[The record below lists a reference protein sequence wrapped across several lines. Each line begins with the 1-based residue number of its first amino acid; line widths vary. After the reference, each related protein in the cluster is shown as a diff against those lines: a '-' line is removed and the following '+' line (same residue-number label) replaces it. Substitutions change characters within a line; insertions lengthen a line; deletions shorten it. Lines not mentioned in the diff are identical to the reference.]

1 MSGFTLLVGVVAL
14 TRLVE
19 LGISERHRRK
29 LVEQGARPI
38 SETGFGAMVLL
49 HVGILAGS
57 IVEPLLAPRSVPLPF
72 ALAAVFGVVLA
83 NMLRIAAIRALGE
96 HWNVRV
102 VDSTALGVVH
112 SGPYRYV
119 RHPNYVAV
127 FLELLLLPL
136 VQGAWVTATVGAF
149 LHALVLRR
157 RILLEESVLFSN
169 PKYALCMAKRPRF
182 VPRFSSNARKVARWA
197 RG

>member
-1 MSGFTLLVGVVAL
+1 MSGFTLLVGLVAL
-14 TRLVE
+14 ARLVE
-19 LGISERHRRK
+19 LGISTRHRRK
-29 LVEQGARPI
+29 LVEQGAVPI
-38 SETGFGAMVLL
+38 AETGFLAMVLL

-57 IVEPLLAPRSVPLPF
+57 VVEPLLAPRSVPLPF
-72 ALAAVFGVVLA
+72 ALAATFGVVLA
-83 NMLRIAAIRALGE
+83 NLLRIAAMRALGE

-136 VQGAWVTATVGAF
+136 VQGAWLTATVGAF

-169 PKYALCMAKRPRF
+169 PKYALCMGKRPRF
-182 VPRFSSNARKVARWA
+182 SPRLSSNAQKVARWA